1 MYPSNTTTTLIFIQ
15 RDGPFLRKTDILKN
29 KLKQKLHSRARPYCV
44 NLVRIVHFDAYKNN
58 YG

>member
-1 MYPSNTTTTLIFIQ
+1 MDKSYQFSEHFI
-15 RDGPFLRKTDILKN
+15 
-29 KLKQKLHSRARPYCV
+29 LKQKLHSRARPYCV